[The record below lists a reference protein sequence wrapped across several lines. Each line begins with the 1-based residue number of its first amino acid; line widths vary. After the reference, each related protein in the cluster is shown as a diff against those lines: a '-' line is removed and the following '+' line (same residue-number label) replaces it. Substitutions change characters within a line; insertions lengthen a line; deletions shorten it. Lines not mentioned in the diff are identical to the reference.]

1 MQQQSRYSG
10 ILNEQIDIALKA
22 YPHYKKLRKELAKI
36 YQDYEVTDGFSR
48 AAEIGCGSGATT
60 KYVLKKASLE
70 LPMRVLF
77 ALDND
82 IKMLNCLE
90 KKIGWKEGLV
100 LLHFDAYHW
109 LSNGKESTLD
119 TIYSSWVLHNFD
131 KDYLNKVLSTSYR
144 KLKPWG
150 VFISLDKIGLD
161 DKVKDEEL
169 FQNQISRINKKLSGY
184 PELRDALIKHEYED
198 MTPEFIMRESETL
211 EQLRRIG
218 FRNCRIVKRIERDAI
233 LVAEK

>member
-1 MQQQSRYSG
+1 MEQASRYSG

-22 YPHYKKLRKELAKI
+22 YPHYKTLRKVLAKI
-36 YQDYEVTDGFSR
+36 YQDYGITDGFSR
-48 AAEIGCGSGATT
+48 AVEIGCGSGATT
-60 KYVLKKASLE
+60 KYVLKKASLG

-82 IKMLNCLE
+82 LKMLDCLE
-90 KKIGWKEGLV
+90 KKIGWKDGLI
-100 LLHFDAYHW
+100 LLHFDAYDW
-109 LSNGKESTLD
+109 LSSGRENTLD

-131 KDYLNKVLSTSYR
+131 KDYLNKVLTASYR

-169 FQNQISRINKKLSGY
+169 FQNQITRINKTLSKH
-184 PELRDALIKHEYED
+184 PALKDAMIKHEYED
-198 MTPEFIMRESETL
+198 MTPEFILHETEFLNQIRE
-211 EQLRRIG
+211 IG
-218 FRNCRIVKRIERDAI
+218 FRNCRIAKRIERDAI